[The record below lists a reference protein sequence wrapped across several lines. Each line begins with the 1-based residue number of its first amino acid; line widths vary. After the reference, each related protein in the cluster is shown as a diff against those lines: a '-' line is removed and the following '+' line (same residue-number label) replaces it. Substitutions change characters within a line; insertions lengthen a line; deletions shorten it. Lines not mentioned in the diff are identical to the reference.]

1 MSSNSFF
8 TFIFWISVFILCT
21 KPTFAIDTN
30 LKFEH
35 MDISTGL
42 NSNTVYCTFQD
53 SNGQMWFG
61 TNDGLTTYDTY
72 TFKTW
77 RTDSNNPYS
86 IGNNGI
92 YCIYEDRNN

>member
-1 MSSNSFF
+1 
-8 TFIFWISVFILCT
+8 
-21 KPTFAIDTN
+21 
-30 LKFEH
+30 

-86 IGNNGI
+86 IGNKREFEIKTKNSKLSVI
-92 YCIYEDRNN
+92 DKI

>member
-1 MSSNSFF
+1 
-8 TFIFWISVFILCT
+8 
-21 KPTFAIDTN
+21 
-30 LKFEH
+30 

-72 TFKTW
+72 TFETW

-92 YCIYEDRNN
+92 PDIPVLSEIPASRVFSSWLRITG

>member
-61 TNDGLTTYDTY
+61 TNDGLTITLILLVIMESTAY
-72 TFKTW
+72 T
-77 RTDSNNPYS
+77 RTAIIDY
-86 IGNNGI
+86 G
-92 YCIYEDRNN
+92 